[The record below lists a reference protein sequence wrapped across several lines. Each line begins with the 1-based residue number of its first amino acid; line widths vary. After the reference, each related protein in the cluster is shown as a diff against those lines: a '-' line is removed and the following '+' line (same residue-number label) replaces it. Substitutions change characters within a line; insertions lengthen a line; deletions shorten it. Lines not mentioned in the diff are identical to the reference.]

1 MYRKHLLMASG
12 RVLRQSAA
20 VSQFNH
26 LRMNPTLPL
35 LLFILF
41 LSTSLQAQSDGLDSL
56 DRRGKIWLDGSPD
69 LNGSIDQLRAGYF
82 FTDRLLVGS
91 SLSVVGD
98 DDVYLTPFARYYLGG
113 AGRTWRPYGEA
124 GLQLALGRFAI
135 ENKYVAL
142 GLERTFNTTTLL
154 NLELRYTNVNGRR
167 SDYTARGSLNTLL
180 GGPAWR
186 PAAEQHFRTGSFVI
200 GSQLFEASVGGANS
214 FSFNY
219 VNLSPSVDYF
229 VTDRLAVQARLDLAR
244 TAIDQS
250 LGGSDNAYTSRSAAV
265 RGGARYYLTTNSLF
279 NAFVEGGMTYRARY
293 QDSQLSGTRVKGS
306 THGLRADLGLGA
318 SVFINRNTSIDF
330 GVNLNQELLGRRDR
344 YADGFLRLKFWF

>member
-1 MYRKHLLMASG
+1 MYRKHLFMVSG
-12 RVLRQSAA
+12 RVLSQSAA
-20 VSQFNH
+20 VSQFNR
-26 LRMNPTLPL
+26 LYMNPTLPL

-41 LSTSLQAQSDGLDSL
+41 LSTSLQAQNDGLDSL
-56 DRRGKIWLDGSPD
+56 DCRGKIWLDGSPD

-91 SLSVVGD
+91 NLSIVGD

-124 GLQLALGRFAI
+124 GLQLAVGRFTV
-135 ENKYVAL
+135 EETYLAL
-142 GLERTFNTTTLL
+142 GLERAFNTTTLL

-186 PAAEQHFRTGSFVI
+186 PAAEQHFRAGSLVV

-244 TAIDQS
+244 TSFDQS
-250 LGGSDNAYTSRSAAV
+250 LGGLDNAYTSRSAAV
-265 RGGARYYLTTNSLF
+265 RGGARYYLTTRSLF
-279 NAFVEGGMTYRARY
+279 NLFVEGGMTYESRY
-293 QDSQLSGTRVKGS
+293 LDSQLSGARVQGR
-306 THGLRADLGLGA
+306 TNELRADLGVGA

-330 GVNLNQELLGRRDR
+330 GVSLDKELLEGRDM

>member
-1 MYRKHLLMASG
+1 MASG
-12 RVLRQSAA
+12 RVLHQSTA
-20 VSQFNH
+20 VAPFNH
-26 LRMNPTLPL
+26 LSMNPTLPL
-35 LLFILF
+35 VLFILF
-41 LSTSLQAQSDGLDSL
+41 LSTGLQAQSDELDSL
-56 DRRGKIWLDGSPD
+56 DRDGKIWLDGSPD
-69 LNGSIDQLRAGYF
+69 INGSIDQLRAGYF

-142 GLERTFNTTTLL
+142 GLERTFNTSTLL
-154 NLELRYTNVNGRR
+154 NLELRYTNLNGRR
-167 SDYTARGSLNTLL
+167 NDYTARGSLNTLL

-186 PAAEQHFRTGSFVI
+186 TAAEQHFRAGALVV
-200 GSQLFEASVGGANS
+200 GSQLFEASVGGANA

-244 TAIDQS
+244 TAFDQS
-250 LGGSDNAYTSRSAAV
+250 LGSLDDKYTSRSAEL
-265 RGGARYYLTTNSLF
+265 RGGARYYLTTKSLF
-279 NAFVEGGMTYRARY
+279 NLFVEGGMTYRSRY
-293 QDSQLSGTRVKGS
+293 QDSQLSGTRVQRS

-318 SVFINRNTSIDF
+318 SVFINRNTSVDF
-330 GVNLNQELLGRRDR
+330 GVNLNQELLNGGDLF
-344 YADGFLRLKFWF
+344 ADGFLRLKFWF